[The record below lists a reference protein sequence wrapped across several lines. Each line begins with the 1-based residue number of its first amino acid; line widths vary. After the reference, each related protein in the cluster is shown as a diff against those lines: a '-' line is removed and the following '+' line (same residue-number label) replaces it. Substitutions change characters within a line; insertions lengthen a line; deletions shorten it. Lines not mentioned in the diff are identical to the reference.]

1 VAKIELKEKL
11 FMIFKRF
18 KLLLLVIMT
27 GSVLAV
33 DSTNSNADS
42 GDQTEDVAVTANSH
56 DVIGDMLMQS
66 ISLIGI
72 PYKWGGNTP
81 QQGMDCSGFIR
92 YVFKKS
98 LGITLPRTAAEMARV
113 GKRVELNDL
122 EPGDLIFFNTRRG
135 SNTHIGMY
143 IGNNK
148 FIQSPRTGETIQV
161 TELTSFWRSKINGV
175 KRIVQENLDDSGNT
189 TVESY
194 QDIVDEGLPVRSGYY
209 VQRKVKHR
217 KVISTSSHKYSV
229 KKSTSSKKSTYKK
242 TRHKKKRR

>member
-1 VAKIELKEKL
+1 
-11 FMIFKRF
+11 FMIFKKL

-27 GSVLAV
+27 SSVMAV
-33 DSTNSNADS
+33 DATNANGDN
-42 GDQTEDVAVTANSH
+42 DQTEAVAVNANSH

-66 ISLIGI
+66 INLIGI

-161 TELTSFWRSKINGV
+161 TELTSSWRSKINGV
-175 KRIVQENLDDSGNT
+175 KRIIQENLDDSGNT
-189 TVESY
+189 TIESY

-209 VQRKVKHR
+209 VKRKVKHK
-217 KVISTSSHKYSV
+217 KVMTSSSRKSAM
-229 KKSTSSKKSTYKK
+229 KKSTRTKKSTTTKI
-242 TRHKKKRR
+242 RGKKKIR